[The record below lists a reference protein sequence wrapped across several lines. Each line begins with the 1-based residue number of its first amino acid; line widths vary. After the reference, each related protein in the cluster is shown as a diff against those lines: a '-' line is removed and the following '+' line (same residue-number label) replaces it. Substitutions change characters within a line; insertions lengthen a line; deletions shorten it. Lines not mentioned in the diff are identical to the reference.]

1 MRFSIQLLALSGLRT
16 CDLRS
21 WESFASFAA
30 ITPLPAMNPSNSD
43 IPVVAGTTANPIP
56 AAKKYKGM
64 RAYAVFAA
72 AGCEFMGERLQ
83 QLEVNAPNTVL
94 RY

>member
-1 MRFSIQLLALSGLRT
+1 M
-16 CDLRS
+16 D
-21 WESFASFAA
+21 
-30 ITPLPAMNPSNSD
+30 PSNSD

-72 AGCEFMGERLQ
+72 AGCEFMGKRLE
-83 QLEVNAPNTVL
+83 QLEVNIHV
-94 RY
+94 